1 MKSEQIQV
9 QGEYEVNV
17 ESEPVIITE
26 ASTPDRHDTQM
37 AEDEFEKDYDP
48 DEEDDE

>member
-37 AEDEFEKDYDP
+37 AEAVGIGTDVI
-48 DEEDDE
+48 EE